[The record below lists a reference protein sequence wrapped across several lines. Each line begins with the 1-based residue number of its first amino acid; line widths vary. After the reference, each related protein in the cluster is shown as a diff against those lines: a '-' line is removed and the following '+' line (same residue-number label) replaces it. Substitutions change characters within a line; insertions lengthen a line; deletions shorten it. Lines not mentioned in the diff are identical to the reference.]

1 MCSCDRNDVFQ
12 ASHVMWHSRYHHF
25 STGAHC
31 CCCRALHTVL
41 VMSGASSTA
50 CLQLILPPVITAMSD
65 NDTDVIK
72 LLAAC
77 CKLVGAFVSGN
88 SWLPLIIDAV
98 SDPKA
103 GNASKANALVVL
115 SCLVHAA
122 AAAQQAAD
130 EQLQRMLI
138 DALAAEDLRGADHVG
153 VQTQLLAV
161 IANLL
166 LWLPVDRVQGASGQQ
181 LYLILLQLHGNAAAD
196 ASSGGS
202 CSAAA
207 NVLQLLARQLGLVDA
222 GQIAEQYASQL
233 LPQLTVDAGS
243 WTTGSPHLL
252 AFMSLLRMAGRIC
265 LQQLLPD
272 VVQVSTT
279 AGSRRWDEKQSSL
292 WADLSTSKLQLP
304 IFTGYI
310 EIVVQVCACSGLG
323 SMGYIARKSS
333 VDVDRV

>member
-1 MCSCDRNDVFQ
+1 
-12 ASHVMWHSRYHHF
+12 
-25 STGAHC
+25 
-31 CCCRALHTVL
+31 
-41 VMSGASSTA
+41 MSGASSTA

-65 NDTDVIK
+65 DDTDVIK

-166 LWLPVDRVQGASGQQ
+166 LWLPVERVQASGQQ

-202 CSAAA
+202 GSAAA
-207 NVLQLLARQLGLVDA
+207 NVLQLLARQLGVVDA

-252 AFMSLLRMAGRIC
+252 AFMSLLRTAGMIC
-265 LQQLLPD
+265 LEQLLPD

-279 AGSRRWDEKQSSL
+279 AESRRRDDKQSSL

-304 IFTGYI
+304 IFTG
-310 EIVVQVCACSGLG
+310 
-323 SMGYIARKSS
+323 
-333 VDVDRV
+333 